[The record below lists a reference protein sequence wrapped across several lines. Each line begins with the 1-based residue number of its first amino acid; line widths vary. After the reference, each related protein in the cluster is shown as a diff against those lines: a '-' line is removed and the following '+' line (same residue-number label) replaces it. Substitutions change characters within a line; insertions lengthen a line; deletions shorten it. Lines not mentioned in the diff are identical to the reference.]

1 MSKKQDHILVAAL
14 CWGLGHATRC
24 IPIIRELLRQGF
36 VPVIAS
42 DGVALDLL
50 RQEFPEAVTVEL
62 PAYNILYRLK
72 HMFWNMAIQDHKI
85 VRAAFL
91 EHRAVKALV
100 SQYGIKVIISDN
112 RYGCYH
118 HQTFNIFI
126 SHQLEIRIRPRFFQ
140 WLSNLVQR
148 LAMKNFQEIWV
159 PDSAKF
165 PGLAGSLS
173 HPGNIVHPK
182 LRYIG
187 PLSRMSRSQSDKT
200 NCILVV
206 LSGPEPQRTTLEQ
219 IVVGAAAQSTRS
231 WLIVRGVI
239 GAPDLKVD
247 NPQVQIVNY
256 LTSEAL
262 NVQMLQCDFMI
273 ARSGYSTIMDLAATG
288 TRAVL
293 VPTPGQTEQEYLAEF
308 YAQLGI
314 FMVMQQE
321 EFDLQFVLDHIHK
334 YPGIPHR
341 LESTLEQVV
350 AELGGV

>member
-1 MSKKQDHILVAAL
+1 MSKS
-14 CWGLGHATRC
+14 
-24 IPIIRELLRQGF
+24 E
-36 VPVIAS
+36 
-42 DGVALDLL
+42 
-50 RQEFPEAVTVEL
+50 
-62 PAYNILYRLK
+62 
-72 HMFWNMAIQDHKI
+72 
-85 VRAAFL
+85 
-91 EHRAVKALV
+91 
-100 SQYGIKVIISDN
+100 
-112 RYGCYH
+112 
-118 HQTFNIFI
+118 
-126 SHQLEIRIRPRFFQ
+126 
-140 WLSNLVQR
+140 
-148 LAMKNFQEIWV
+148 
-159 PDSAKF
+159 
-165 PGLAGSLS
+165 
-173 HPGNIVHPK
+173 
-182 LRYIG
+182 
-187 PLSRMSRSQSDKT
+187 SDKT
-200 NCILVV
+200 NRILVV
-206 LSGPEPQRTTLEQ
+206 LSGPEPQRTFFEQ